1 MVIRKRL
8 VAVVSGSG
16 VSVIAKR
23 SAGNRSPCRL
33 AMALPDKLNSPAAR
47 AGALLPAMAVKVS
60 SSASP
65 GSAASAGGDGGVVA
79 CTPSWGRV
87 WRLLRRKHFSPFKTY
102 VNRAHRTVVVLN
114 PKVGTKS
121 FRQAL
126 TDGMR
131 EILGV
136 TDPSEGRYRLFK
148 KAREFQFAPMRDYVH
163 AFRFASEYR
172 FFAFARNPYAR
183 LRSAW
188 QNKFAYGHTAGYS
201 RSIRRKEL
209 GRLRRFA
216 RTRGLPGAESG
227 ASIPFETFLA
237 YVESQPAG
245 RRDHHWDDQYHVLLM
260 DDLRYERVFKME
272 GEFTAGLREIF
283 DRIGL
288 KGPAIEAILAT
299 QKNISPKNEA
309 PVFTAEFA
317 ARAQKIYAR
326 DFAVFGY
333 DVESWRGL

>member
-1 MVIRKRL
+1 MTTAPL
-8 VAVVSGSG
+8 S
-16 VSVIAKR
+16 SV
-23 SAGNRSPCRL
+23 P
-33 AMALPDKLNSPAAR
+33 PAAPI
-47 AGALLPAMAVKVS
+47 PANRDRPPA
-60 SSASP
+60 
-65 GSAASAGGDGGVVA
+65 AASA
-79 CTPSWGRV
+79 PSWA
-87 WRLLRRKHFSPFKTY
+87 RLFRIVGRKHFSPFKTY
-102 VNRAHRTVVVLN
+102 VNRPCRTVVVLN

-131 EILGV
+131 EFFGV
-136 TDPSEGRYRLFK
+136 TDPSDGRYRLIK
-148 KAREFQFAPMRDYVH
+148 KAREFAFAPCRDYAH
-163 AFRFASEYR
+163 ALRRTGEYR
-172 FFAFARNPYAR
+172 FYCFVRNPYAR

-216 RTRGLPGAESG
+216 RARALPGGDDGTA
-227 ASIPFETFLA
+227 IPFETFLS

-260 DDLRYERVFKME
+260 DDLRYERCFKME
-272 GEFTAGLREIF
+272 GEFTTGLREIF
-283 DRIGL
+283 SRIGL
-288 KGPAIEAILAT
+288 HGPAMEAILGT
-299 QKNISPKNEA
+299 QKNTSPKNEA
-309 PVFTAEFA
+309 PVFTAELA